1 MVDSLLVQ
9 NEIVLVSQ
17 YEIEQGTIV
26 EREIGG
32 EQDLWEY
39 NQFVKERDLW
49 RALMGLEDK
58 GSLEKTH

>member
-49 RALMGLEDK
+49 RALMGLEDM
-58 GSLEKTH
+58 GSLKKAH

>member
-1 MVDSLLVQ
+1 MIQTCWPLIVDSLLVQ

-32 EQDLWEY
+32 EQDL
-39 NQFVKERDLW
+39 
-49 RALMGLEDK
+49 
-58 GSLEKTH
+58 

>member
-1 MVDSLLVQ
+1 MVRSLGMRTERYRHAGHLMVDSLLVQ

-32 EQDLWEY
+32 EQDL
-39 NQFVKERDLW
+39 
-49 RALMGLEDK
+49 
-58 GSLEKTH
+58 